1 MRPFWLEQALQTET
15 CETCPALQGDMR
27 TDVCIVGGG
36 YTGLWTA
43 IMLKQNPGLE
53 VVLIEA
59 DICGAG
65 ASGRN
70 GGCALSWSAKY
81 FTLER
86 LFGVEERCGWSRN
99 PSAASTPSAP
109 SANSTASTPITASM
123 ARSTPP
129 PTVRRSARPT
139 R

>member
-1 MRPFWLEQALQTET
+1 MRPFWLEQALQLDTSEP
-15 CETCPALQGDMR
+15 CPPLQGDVR

-43 IMLKQNPGLE
+43 IMLKQQNPELD
-53 VVLIEA
+53 VLLIEA

-86 LFGVEERCGWSRN
+86 LFGVEEAVRLVKESE
-99 PSAASTPSAP
+99 
-109 SANSTASTPITASM
+109 
-123 ARSTPP
+123 RSIH
-129 PTVRRSARPT
+129 AIGEFCE
-139 R
+139 

>member
-1 MRPFWLEQALQTET
+1 MRPFWLEQALKTET
-15 CETCPALQGDMR
+15 SETCPALQGDIR
-27 TDVCIVGGG
+27 ADVCIVGGG

-43 IMLKQNPGLE
+43 IMLKEQNPGLE

-86 LFGVEERCGWSRN
+86 LFG
-99 PSAASTPSAP
+99 A
-109 SANSTASTPITASM
+109 
-123 ARSTPP
+123 
-129 PTVRRSARPT
+129 
-139 R
+139 